1 MKRKIKGGLTSV
13 SLGVFI
19 ADTSSTT
26 GGGLSGVTNSSSGL
40 VLEYRRA
47 GQSTWTSVT
56 PVSKTLGTYTSGGI
70 VADGS
75 LAGAYEVDFPD
86 AAFASG
92 ARFVLCRIR
101 GVTNMLP
108 VLIEVELDAV
118 DYQDSTRFGLGAIPN
133 VVQGNSGAL
142 PTGDASGRV
151 TVISNQDKTGYSL
164 TQSFP
169 SNFSLLSIDGT
180 GRVTVGSNAD
190 KTGYSLTQSFP
201 SNFASM
207 AIDGSGRVTVGSNAD
222 KTGYALTQA
231 FPANFSALSIDP
243 SGQINSVGV
252 VDELGPSAL
261 DANGLVSD
269 IAIET
274 WSQLTTYAW
283 PNDSLGKHILISND
297 NNRSVKV
304 VGAGAG
310 HVAADVHAI
319 QSGVIISTS
328 FGATALTAIAD
339 GVLGRATSTST
350 YDAGDVGYVLRQIY
364 SMIVADGA
372 DWQYTA
378 NALELAPAGGGG
390 GGGTDWTSSER
401 TAIRSILGFNSSGV
415 VSIPTDGVLDAIK
428 DKTDLIT
435 SGSVQTSLPVT
446 ASGQITGPLYI
457 GDDYLNANGRAF
469 AWTVALPTGYVL
481 GTSTCRLGME
491 YMDESGSYSF
501 VVTGTVIDAGG
512 GNVTLRFDVPRATTE
527 TLAPGWYRWSV
538 EHRDAAG
545 VEITRVASGIK
556 KEVEWR
562 EKQT

>member
-133 VVQGNSGAL
+133 VAQGNSGAL
-142 PTGDASGRV
+142 SIGDASGRV
-151 TVISNQDKTGYSL
+151 TLAPITHSGSTIPAVTSVTNGVTVSDKTG
-164 TQSFP
+164 
-169 SNFSLLSIDGT
+169 FSLASNGLASVTAWTVAITGNITGNLSGF
-180 GRVTVGSNAD
+180 VGS
-190 KTGYSLTQSFP
+190 
-201 SNFASM
+201 
-207 AIDGSGRVTVGSNAD
+207 ISGVT
-222 KTGYALTQA
+222 
-231 FPANFSALSIDP
+231 FPANFGALSIDV
-243 SGQINSVGV
+243 SGQINSVGI
-252 VDELGPSAL
+252 VDELGPNAL
-261 DANGLVSD
+261 LANDLANEIGV
-269 IAIET
+269 AT
-274 WSQLTTYAW
+274 FSQLTTYAW
-283 PNDSLGKHILISND
+283 PADSLGKHMLISND

-304 VGAGAG
+304 IGAGAG
-310 HVAADVHAI
+310 HVAADVHEL
-319 QSGVIISTS
+319 QPGVIVAAD
-328 FGATALTAIAD
+328 FDATALTAIAD

-350 YDAGDVGYVLRQIY
+350 YDAGDVGYVLRQVY
-364 SMIVADGA
+364 SMIVADGV

-401 TAIRSILGFNSSGV
+401 TAIRSILGFNSSGSV
-415 VSIPTDGVLDAIK
+415 VDPTTGILDEIRDDIGAIGINVYPISASTPERVSGTTLTFYRDESRSVSVATDFTLTSMVLEFVVEDAEGNDVLVVPNASI
-428 DKTDLIT
+428 
-435 SGSVQTSLPVT
+435 SR
-446 ASGQITGPLYI
+446 SGQT
-457 GDDYLNANGRAF
+457 F
-469 AWTVALPTGYVL
+469 TVAVT
-481 GTSTCRLGME
+481 TA
-491 YMDESGSYSF
+491 
-501 VVTGTVIDAGG
+501 VTGTVS
-512 GNVTLRFDVPRATTE
+512 N
-527 TLAPGWYRWSV
+527 YRWSLRDITSGNSV
-538 EHRDAAG
+538 IARGVLTVQDAASNG
-545 VEITRVASGIK
+545 
-556 KEVEWR
+556 
-562 EKQT
+562 

>member
-1 MKRKIKGGLTSV
+1 MKRKIRAGTTSL
-13 SLGVFI
+13 SLPVI
-19 ADTSSTT
+19 VYDNTSTT
-26 GGGLSGVTNSSSGL
+26 GAGLSGITHSSSGL
-40 VLEYRRA
+40 VFEYRRQ
-47 GQSTWTSVT
+47 GQSSWTSVT

-70 VADGS
+70 VANGS
-75 LAGAYEVDFPD
+75 RAGRYEIDIPD
-86 AAFASG
+86 AAVAAG
-92 ARFVLCRIR
+92 ARFVEVCLR
-101 GVTNMLP
+101 GVANMHP
-108 VLIEVELDAV
+108 VDIEIELDAV
-118 DYQDSTRFGLGAIPN
+118 DYQDATRFGLGAIPN

-151 TVISNQDKTGYSL
+151 TVIANQDKTGYAL

-169 SNFSLLSIDGT
+169 SNFSLL
-180 GRVTVGSNAD
+180 
-190 KTGYSLTQSFP
+190 
-201 SNFASM
+201 

-231 FPANFSALSIDP
+231 FPANFAALSIDP
-243 SGQINSVGV
+243 SGQVNSVGI

-261 DANGLVSD
+261 SANSLEDV
-269 IAIET
+269 IAAAT
-274 WSQLTTYAW
+274 WNSLATATWAT
-283 PNDSLGKHILISND
+283 DSFGKHVLISSGTQ
-297 NNRSVKV
+297 RTVSVT
-304 VGAGAG
+304 GSN
-310 HVAADVHAI
+310 HVAADVHEL
-319 QSGVIISTS
+319 QPGVIVAGDFDS
-328 FGATALTAIAD
+328 TALTAIAD

-350 YDAGDVGYVLRQIY
+350 YDAGDVGYVLRQVY

-390 GGGTDWTSSER
+390 GGGGTDWTSSER
-401 TAIRSILGFNSSGV
+401 TAIRSILGFNSSGAI
-415 VSIPTDGVLDAIK
+415 SIPTDGVLDAIK

-446 ASGQITGPLYI
+446 ASGQITGPLFI

-469 AWTVALPTGYVL
+469 AWTVASPTGYVL
-481 GTSTCRLGME
+481 GTSTCRLGMQ

-538 EHRDAAG
+538 EHRDADG
-545 VEITRVASGIK
+545 VEITRVASGVK

>member
-1 MKRKIKGGLTSV
+1 MKRKINGGTIEY
-13 SLGVFI
+13 SLPVFI
-19 ADTSSTT
+19 QDTTSNT
-26 GGGLSGVTNSSSGL
+26 GGGLAGVTHASSGL

-47 GQSTWTSVT
+47 GQSTWTSAT
-56 PVSKTLGTYTSGGI
+56 PASGKQLGSFLAWGI
-70 VADGS
+70 AADGA
-75 LAGAYEVDFPD
+75 LDGAYEVDFPD

-101 GVTNMLP
+101 GVANMLP

-118 DYQDSTRFGLGAIPN
+118 DYQNATSFGLSKFADIETDTQDIQSRLP
-133 VVQGNSGAL
+133 SAL
-142 PTGDASGRV
+142 ISGRM
-151 TVISNQDKTGYSL
+151 NA
-164 TQSFP
+164 
-169 SNFSLLSIDGT
+169 
-180 GRVTVGSNAD
+180 TVGE
-190 KTGYSLTQSFP
+190 F
-201 SNFASM
+201 
-207 AIDGSGRVTVGSNAD
+207 
-222 KTGYALTQA
+222 QA
-231 FPANFSALSIDP
+231 GLVPANFAALEI
-243 SGQINSVGV
+243 SGAGAIAQ
-252 VDELGPSAL
+252 VDELGPTSLSANDL
-261 DANGLVSD
+261 ANEIGV
-269 IAIET
+269 AT
-274 WSQLTTYAW
+274 FSQLTTYAW
-283 PNDSLGKHILISND
+283 PNNSLGKHILIS
-297 NNRSVKV
+297 S
-304 VGAGAG
+304 GAQRTVQVTGSN
-310 HVAADVHAI
+310 HVAADVHEL
-319 QSGVIISTS
+319 QPGVIVAAD
-328 FGATALTAIAD
+328 FDATALTAIAD

-350 YDAGDVGYVLRQIY
+350 YDAGDVGYVLRQVY
-364 SMIVADGA
+364 SMIVADGS

-401 TAIRSILGFNSSGV
+401 TAIRSILGFNTSGV
-415 VSIPTDGVLDAIK
+415 ISIPSDGVLDAIK

-446 ASGQITGPLYI
+446 ASGQITGPLFI

-501 VVTGTVIDAGG
+501 VVTGTVIDAGS

>member
-118 DYQDSTRFGLGAIPN
+118 DYQNATNFGLSKFADIETDTQDIQSRLP
-133 VVQGNSGAL
+133 SAL
-142 PTGDASGRV
+142 IGGRMDV
-151 TVISNQDKTGYSL
+151 S
-164 TQSFP
+164 
-169 SNFSLLSIDGT
+169 
-180 GRVTVGSNAD
+180 VG
-190 KTGYSLTQSFP
+190 GF
-201 SNFASM
+201 
-207 AIDGSGRVTVGSNAD
+207 
-222 KTGYALTQA
+222 QA
-231 FPANFSALSIDP
+231 GLVPANFSALSIDP

-252 VDELGPSAL
+252 VDELGPNAL
-261 DANGLVSD
+261 LANDLANEIGV
-269 IAIET
+269 AT
-274 WSQLTTYAW
+274 FSQLTTYAW
-283 PNDSLGKHILISND
+283 PANSLGKHILISND

-304 VGAGAG
+304 IGSGAG
-310 HVAADVHAI
+310 HVAADIHEL
-319 QSGVIISTS
+319 QPGVIVAAD
-328 FGATALTAIAD
+328 FDATALTAIAD

-364 SMIVADGA
+364 SMIVADGV

-390 GGGTDWTSSER
+390 GGTDWTTSER
-401 TAIRSILGFNSSGV
+401 TAIRSILGFNSSGSV
-415 VSIPTDGVLDAIK
+415 VDPTTGILDEIRDDIGAIGINVYPVSASTPERVSGTTLTFYR
-428 DKTDLIT
+428 DESRSVSVATDFTL
-435 SGSVQTSLPVT
+435 TSLVLEFVVEDAEGNDVLVVPN
-446 ASGQITGPLYI
+446 ASISRSGQT
-457 GDDYLNANGRAF
+457 F
-469 AWTVALPTGYVL
+469 TVGVTTA
-481 GTSTCRLGME
+481 
-491 YMDESGSYSF
+491 
-501 VVTGTVIDAGG
+501 VTGTVS
-512 GNVTLRFDVPRATTE
+512 N
-527 TLAPGWYRWSV
+527 YRWSLRDITSGNSV
-538 EHRDAAG
+538 IARGVLTVQDAASNG
-545 VEITRVASGIK
+545 
-556 KEVEWR
+556 
-562 EKQT
+562 

>member
-1 MKRKIKGGLTSV
+1 VKRKIKGGLTSV

-19 ADTSSTT
+19 ADTSSAT

-118 DYQDSTRFGLGAIPN
+118 DYQDATRFGLSAIPN
-133 VVQGNSGAL
+133 VAQGNSGAL
-142 PTGDASGRV
+142 ATGDASGRV

-169 SNFSLLSIDGT
+169 
-180 GRVTVGSNAD
+180 A
-190 KTGYSLTQSFP
+190 
-201 SNFASM
+201 NFATLS
-207 AIDGSGRVTVGSNAD
+207 IDGSGRVTVGSNAD

-231 FPANFSALSIDP
+231 FPSNFSALSIDP

-261 DANGLVSD
+261 SANGLEDV
-269 IAIET
+269 IAAST
-274 WSQLTTYAW
+274 WNSLTTSTWAT
-283 PNDSLGKHILISND
+283 DSFGKHIIISND

-310 HVAADVHAI
+310 HVAADIHEL
-319 QSGVIISTS
+319 QPGVIVAAD
-328 FGATALTAIAD
+328 FDATALTAIAD

-350 YDAGDVGYVLRQIY
+350 YDAGDVGYVLRQVY
-364 SMIVADGA
+364 SMIVADGV

-401 TAIRSILGFNSSGV
+401 TAIRSILGFNTNGV

-435 SGSVQTSLPVT
+435 SGNVQTSLPVT

-457 GDDYLNANGRAF
+457 GDDYLNANGREF

-481 GTSTCRLGME
+481 GTSTCRLGMQ

-501 VVTGTVIDAGG
+501 VVTGTVIDAGS
-512 GNVTLRFDVPRATTE
+512 GNVTLRFDVPRATTD

-538 EHRDAAG
+538 EHRDASG
-545 VEITRVASGIK
+545 VEITRVASGVK

>member
-1 MKRKIKGGLTSV
+1 MKRKIYAGTTSYSMTV
-13 SLGVFI
+13 IVY
-19 ADTSSTT
+19 DNTSTN
-26 GGGLSGVTNSSSGL
+26 GAGLSGITHASSGL
-40 VLEYRRA
+40 VFEYRRA

-70 VADGS
+70 VVNGAR
-75 LAGAYEVDFPD
+75 AGRYEIDIPD
-86 AAFASG
+86 AAIAPGVPFAE
-92 ARFVLCRIR
+92 VCLR
-101 GVTNMLP
+101 GVANMHP
-108 VLIEVELDAV
+108 VDIEIELDAV
-118 DYQDSTRFGLGAIPN
+118 NYQNATNFGLSKFGDIETDTQDIQSRLP
-133 VVQGNSGAL
+133 SAL
-142 PTGDASGRV
+142 INGRM
-151 TVISNQDKTGYSL
+151 NA
-164 TQSFP
+164 
-169 SNFSLLSIDGT
+169 
-180 GRVTVGSNAD
+180 TVGE
-190 KTGYSLTQSFP
+190 F
-201 SNFASM
+201 
-207 AIDGSGRVTVGSNAD
+207 
-222 KTGYALTQA
+222 QA
-231 FPANFSALSIDP
+231 GLVPANFAALGIQA
-243 SGQINSVGV
+243 GGEITSVV
-252 VDELGPSAL
+252 TVDELGSNAL
-261 DANGLVSD
+261 SANGLED
-269 IAIET
+269 LIATTT
-274 WSQLTTYAW
+274 WNSLTTATW
-283 PNDSLGKHILISND
+283 DVNSFGKHVLVSSGTQRTVSVTGSN
-297 NNRSVKV
+297 
-304 VGAGAG
+304 
-310 HVAADVHAI
+310 HVAADIHEL
-319 QSGVIISTS
+319 QPGVIAAGD
-328 FGATALTAIAD
+328 FDATALTAIAD

-350 YDAGDVGYVLRQIY
+350 YDAGDVGYVLRQVY

-415 VSIPTDGVLDAIK
+415 ISIPSEGVLDAIK

-446 ASGQITGPLYI
+446 ASGQITGPLFI

-469 AWTVALPTGYVL
+469 SWTVALPTGYVL

-491 YMDESGSYSF
+491 YIDESGSYSF
-501 VVTGTVIDAGG
+501 VVTGTVIDAGS